1 MTRNLQAV
9 GIILAGLF
17 IIYLNPLLASQ
28 TVDKS
33 RNYSLQ
39 EVQKVLKAI
48 AQMKREQFRADKDVL
63 KKVAVT
69 ESELNSYIA
78 YRIEVQKEEVMR
90 ELQLKLFP
98 ENRIEGRVLIDLEGQ
113 KLPKYLK
120 PVMTFY
126 FSGEVKVK
134 DQKVKLDI
142 KDLFLEGQRVQPM
155 VLDLIIYI
163 ASKIENTE
171 ATSIDDW
178 YELPYGIKNIVTE
191 KGKATFY
198 Y

>member
-98 ENRIEGRVLIDLEGQ
+98 ENRIEGRIVVNLEGQ
-113 KLPKYLK
+113 KLPKFLK
-120 PVMTFY
+120 PQMTFY
-126 FSGEVKVK
+126 FSGDVKVK
-134 DQKVKLDI
+134 DKKVKLDV
-142 KDLFLEGQRVQPM
+142 KDLFLEGQRIQPM